1 MGLTFF
7 LYEAKLEGQLTARA
21 ESLELISIGG
31 SEAQQSEQETPLPT
45 LDPETHTVPSNS
57 EEPLVRGQRNKM
69 ESVQLQT
76 MSKRN
81 WLNVILLGF
90 GFMFLFTA
98 FQTSAFVQ
106 VTYVV
111 PPWGDDTNIYVD
123 LQTITINSFL
133 APGCRNVTNGTS
145 TYIDVRHTHTFL

>member
-1 MGLTFF
+1 MGLAFF
-7 LYEAKLEGQLTARA
+7 LSSEVASFTLESQLTARA
-21 ESLELISIGG
+21 ESLELLSIGG
-31 SEAQQSEQETPLPT
+31 SEAQQSDQETPLPT
-45 LDPETHTVPSNS
+45 LDPETHTVPRNS
-57 EEPLVRGQRNKM
+57 EEPLVRGQKNKM

-106 VTYVV
+106 VRMYVV
-111 PPWGDDTNIYVD
+111 PWGDDTNIYVD
-123 LQTITINSFL
+123 LHRRS
-133 APGCRNVTNGTS
+133 RS
-145 TYIDVRHTHTFL
+145 TVSCPLIVKTTVLL